1 MAFASKARGAPAVG
15 GVLLADEDQN
25 LFLWFLKNA
34 SNSQND
40 HVFRWREVHSIAEF
54 LKPHQFQIVGHFY
67 SRLGNGLYARSMIP
81 NGWLELVY
89 SVETE
94 RARLWLKSRKKT
106 LEVLVRER
114 DDLLLPVT
122 LRKARRSQIQSCQPS
137 ELDTP
142 LPNSI
147 EASRIVTVSKT
158 PDFFWSTSDYGNLN
172 AYKMIEDSA
181 GKIEFIDYLDQAER
195 KALFSLLIED
205 PEIAESGDDQR
216 ARLEVSKLDEAFF
229 EYLRLH
235 PDAFYDLSPSRFEE
249 VVGGILKDM
258 GCQVIPTP
266 RTRDGGRDLLAVYS
280 TPLGE
285 MLTLVECK
293 LYAPH
298 RRVGIE
304 IIERFLWTIQE
315 DRATCGVIVTT
326 SSFSSVALE
335 KARQFSYKLKLRDFA
350 DLKDWIGNYGKWSAS
365 SESGIWLPNRG
376 VS

>member
-1 MAFASKARGAPAVG
+1 VALHQWAVSYSRTRSRIFFCG
-15 GVLLADEDQN
+15 SS
-25 LFLWFLKNA
+25 KNA
-34 SNSQND
+34 SDSQND

-54 LKPHQFQIVGHFY
+54 LAPHRFQIVGHFY
-67 SRLGNGLYARSMIP
+67 SRLGKDLYARSVIP
-81 NGWLELVY
+81 SGWLELVY
-89 SVETE
+89 SVESE
-94 RARLWLKSRKKT
+94 RARLWLNSRKKNS

-114 DDLLLPVT
+114 DDLVLPFS
-122 LRKARRSQIQSCQPS
+122 LRKARRSQIQSSQPS

-142 LPNSI
+142 LPSAI
-147 EASRIVTVSKT
+147 EASSIVTVRQT
-158 PDFFWSTSDYGNLN
+158 PDFFWSTTDYGNLN
-172 AYKMIEDSA
+172 AYKMIEEPA
-181 GKIEFIDYLDQAER
+181 GRIEFVDYLDQAER
-195 KALFSLLIED
+195 KALFSLLMED
-205 PEIAESGDDQR
+205 PEVAGSGDRPR

-235 PDAFYDLSPSRFEE
+235 PNAFYDLSPSRFEE

-258 GCQVIPTP
+258 GCQVTPTP

-293 LYAPH
+293 LYAAH

-315 DRATCGVIVTT
+315 DRATCGIIVTT

-350 DLKDWIGNYGKWSAS
+350 DLKEWIGNYGKWSAS

-376 VS
+376 VL